1 MKEIP
6 FYFYQGKK
14 VVLLY
19 PEDAVG
25 FTLLDNDG
33 SCNPYELTDELSS
46 YLRKHDISP
55 CLTGD
60 DTYSDYAGP
69 EEIVHT
75 TVRGFENEQ
84 SLLCDWVRKSYA
96 EQDEAHR
103 ELVVV
108 TDRYY
113 DWTSERKRFIDFYSG
128 IDYYSEEELRAK
140 WNEICLRYAQP
151 FDCDDISFESVLKD
165 ME

>member
-6 FYFYQGKK
+6 FYFYGEKK

-19 PEDAVG
+19 PEDAAG
-25 FTLLDNDG
+25 FTSLSNDG
-33 SCNPYELTDELSS
+33 NYNPYELTEELYS
-46 YLRKHDISP
+46 YLREHDISP

-60 DTYSDYAGP
+60 DAYSSYAGP

-75 TVRGFENEQ
+75 TVQNFENEQ
-84 SLLCDWVRKSYA
+84 GLLCDWVRKSYA

-113 DWTSERKRFIDFYSG
+113 AWTSERKRFIDLHAGNSSF
-128 IDYYSEEELRAK
+128 SEEDLRK
-140 WNEICLRYAQP
+140 EWNEICSRYAQP
-151 FDCDDISFESVLKD
+151 FDGDDISFESVLK
-165 ME
+165 EI